1 MTKFIYD
8 SFVRVLG
15 DYPIANFPGIIFR
28 TATDTARLPPEYIV
42 LNVSLSPL
50 NDGVALNRTVR
61 ANLTFSLHTSGELRS
76 RAQNEDAFL
85 ELCLKVL
92 SLTPAELSANSALPR
107 FYGIRISSVDEVST
121 DGFDLVQSFTAVA
134 DVQL

>member
-1 MTKFIYD
+1 MTKFIYE
-8 SFVRVLG
+8 SIARALG
-15 DYPIANFPGIIFR
+15 DRPIANFPDIVFR
-28 TATDTARLPPEYIV
+28 TAVDTAPLPAEYVI

-61 ANLTFSLHTSGELRS
+61 ANLNFSLRTSGESRS

-92 SLTPAELSANSALPR
+92 SLTPAELSVNSSLPR
-107 FYGIRISSVDEVST
+107 FYGIRISSVDEVAA